1 MVFFVGEENKE
12 SEDVRYEDLNIVQV
26 GFLDALQLLRN
37 EVNENLSIMKKQA
50 LNVRKDTRVLLIK
63 RILKTAL
70 KRLE

>member
-1 MVFFVGEENKE
+1 MVFIVGEENKE